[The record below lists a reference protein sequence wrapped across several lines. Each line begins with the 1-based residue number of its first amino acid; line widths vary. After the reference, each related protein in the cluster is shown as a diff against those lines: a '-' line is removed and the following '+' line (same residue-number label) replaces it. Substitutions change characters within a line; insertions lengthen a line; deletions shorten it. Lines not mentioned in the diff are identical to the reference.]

1 MLKIILNSRNFR
13 HLPIVSQNLSFH
25 ITGSSISSQDYD
37 ISDDITMIQTAR
49 KKRSEN
55 KAAEQLGVVSPK
67 VIKKKLKFYLDCTDE
82 QVDELLKENKS
93 FFKTRLSRLTRM
105 IEFLFE
111 KKINTQSILE
121 NSWLLEMAPGEC
133 ELVMIEML
141 TNNNSHQF

>member
-13 HLPIVSQNLSFH
+13 HLPRVSQNLSFH
-25 ITGSSISSQDYD
+25 VTGSSINSQDYD

-55 KAAEQLGVVSPK
+55 KSAEQLGVVSPK
-67 VIKKKLKFYLDCTDE
+67 MIKKKLKFYLDCTDE

-133 ELVMIEML
+133 EFVMIKML
-141 TNNNSHQF
+141 ADNNFYHF